1 MSGVGEMGASGAS
14 GAAGTSDAAGGGISG
29 IDGTGGSHESGRAAG
44 AEGIGGSDGV
54 RGKVVAVTGASS
66 GIGEATA
73 LRLAAR
79 GAAVVLGAR
88 RADRLDALVDRI
100 RAAGGRAEAVPTDVT
115 RREDLDRLV
124 AAAVERFGRLDV
136 LVGNAGIA
144 RNALFTDL
152 DVAAWDAMI
161 DVNVRGVLHGIAA
174 AMPQFRRQGR
184 GHLVT
189 IVSTSGLKIVPT
201 QGVYAG
207 TKNAVRTLL
216 EALRQEST
224 DGVLRTTSISPGY
237 VRTEL
242 VDYIDDPGIRA
253 EVQERMA
260 ALGIDPDAVARAVAF
275 AVEQPDD
282 VEIGDITVRPTRQN

>member
-1 MSGVGEMGASGAS
+1 MSG
-14 GAAGTSDAAGGGISG
+14 
-29 IDGTGGSHESGRAAG
+29 
-44 AEGIGGSDGV
+44 IG
-54 RGKVVAVTGASS
+54 GKVVAITGASS

-73 LRLAAR
+73 LELAAR

-88 RADRLDALVDRI
+88 RTDRLTALAERI
-100 RAAGGRAEAVPTDVT
+100 RASGGRAEVLATDVT
-115 RREDLDRLV
+115 RRADLVGLV
-124 AAAVERFGRLDV
+124 ATAVERFGRLDV

-144 RNALFTDL
+144 RTAPVADL
-152 DVAAWDAMI
+152 DVDDWDAMI

-174 AMPQFRRQGR
+174 ALPVFRRQGH

-189 IVSTSGLKIVPT
+189 VVSTSGLKIVPT
-201 QGVYAG
+201 QAVYAG

-224 DGVLRTTSISPGY
+224 DGVLRMTSVSPGF

-242 VDYIDDPGIRA
+242 ADHVDDPEIRA
-253 EVQERMA
+253 QLRHRMA
-260 ALGIDPDAVARAVAF
+260 TMGITPDAVARAVAF

-282 VEIGDITVRPTRQN
+282 VEIGDITIRPTSQN

>member
-1 MSGVGEMGASGAS
+1 MSGVS
-14 GAAGTSDAAGGGISG
+14 
-29 IDGTGGSHESGRAAG
+29 
-44 AEGIGGSDGV
+44 
-54 RGKVVAVTGASS
+54 GKVVAITGASS

-73 LRLAAR
+73 LRMAAQ

-88 RADRLDALVDRI
+88 RAERLDALVERI
-100 RAAGGRAEAVPTDVT
+100 RAEGGRAEAVPTDVT
-115 RREDLDRLV
+115 RREDLERLV
-124 AAAVERFGRLDV
+124 ATAVARFGRLDV

-144 RNALFTDL
+144 RNAPVADL
-152 DVAAWDAMI
+152 DLAGWDAMI
-161 DVNVRGVLHGIAA
+161 DVNVRGVLHGVAA

-224 DGVLRTTSISPGY
+224 DGVLRTTSISPGF

-242 VDYIDDPGIRA
+242 VDYVEDPEIRA

-260 ALGIDPDAVARAVAF
+260 TLGIDPDAVARAVAF